1 MKRIIEA
8 ITNVFKIPDLRKK
21 VFFTIGML
29 VLYRLG
35 GHIPL
40 PGINMGALERA
51 FGAGEMGG
59 LFGLYDMFVGGAF
72 RRATIFATG
81 IMPYITASIII
92 QLLGAVIPY
101 FQKLQRE
108 GEEGR
113 RKITQYTR
121 YGALVIAAAQSLGM
135 IAYLNNLNANSQ
147 TAVINPALS
156 GIPFTLLAVIS
167 LTTGA
172 ALIMW
177 IGELM
182 TEKGIGNGMSILIL
196 VGIVSRLPGTF
207 YQEAILLM
215 EGGRSIFSMFV
226 VVLGILFFIA
236 CAILLSQGTRQIP
249 VQYARKVAGRK
260 VYGGSATHLPLK
272 INAAGVI
279 PIIFAS
285 AVMFIPT
292 LIIGLLPDGGFKEVL
307 TQAFMGGSFVYNIIY
322 GAIIVFFA
330 YFYTAVIFNP
340 VDVAENMKKYGGFIP
355 GRRPGQQTS
364 AYIDKVLTRVTLPGA
379 VGLALIA
386 IVPVWFLQGVT
397 GGTGGLQ
404 YAVGGT
410 TLLILTGV
418 IIDTLQQVESHLL
431 MRHYDGF
438 MKKGRIR
445 GRR

>member
-1 MKRIIEA
+1 MRRIIEA

-40 PGINMGALERA
+40 PGINMSALSQA
-51 FGAGEMGG
+51 FGSGELGG

-81 IMPYITASIII
+81 IMPYITASIIL

-101 FQKLQRE
+101 FQKLQKE

-121 YGALVIAAAQSLGM
+121 YGTLFIAAAQSLGM
-135 IAYLNNLNANSQ
+135 VAALRGLSAGSQ
-147 TAVINPALS
+147 APVINPALA
-156 GIPFTLLAVIS
+156 GWKFTLIAVLS

-196 VGIVSRLPGTF
+196 VGILSRLPMYI
-207 YQEAILLM
+207 YQEVILLM
-215 EGGRSIFSMFV
+215 EGGRSIVTEFV
-226 VVLGILFFIA
+226 LVIGILFFIA
-236 CAILLSQGTRQIP
+236 AAIMLSQGNRQIP
-249 VQYARKVAGRK
+249 VQYARKVVGRK
-260 VYGGSATHLPLK
+260 VYGGSATHLPLRL
-272 INAAGVI
+272 NAAGVI

-292 LIIGLLPDGGFKEVL
+292 MIIGFLPEGAIKSSLNVAFAGGGFL
-307 TQAFMGGSFVYNIIY
+307 YNIVY
-322 GAIIVFFA
+322 AVIIIFFA

-355 GRRPGQQTS
+355 GRRPGKQTS
-364 AYIDKVLTRVTLPGA
+364 EYIDKVLTRITLPGSI
-379 VGLALIA
+379 GLALIA
-386 IVPVWFLQGVT
+386 IIPVWFLQGTT
-397 GGTGGLQ
+397 GGSGIA
-404 YAVGGT
+404 YALGGT
-410 TLLILTGV
+410 TLLIVVGV
-418 IIDTLQQVESHLL
+418 VIDTLQQVESHLL

>member
-1 MKRIIEA
+1 VRRIIEA

-40 PGINMGALERA
+40 PGINMSALSQA
-51 FGAGEMGG
+51 FGSGELGG

-81 IMPYITASIII
+81 IMPYITASIIL

-101 FQKLQRE
+101 FQKLQKE

-121 YGALVIAAAQSLGM
+121 YGTLFIAAAQSLGM
-135 IAYLNNLNANSQ
+135 VAALRGLSAGSQ
-147 TAVINPALS
+147 APVINPALA
-156 GIPFTLLAVIS
+156 GWKFTLIAVLS

-196 VGIVSRLPGTF
+196 VGILSRLPMYI
-207 YQEAILLM
+207 YQEVILLM
-215 EGGRSIFSMFV
+215 EGGRSIVTEFV
-226 VVLGILFFIA
+226 LVIGILFFIA
-236 CAILLSQGTRQIP
+236 AAIMLSQGNRQIP
-249 VQYARKVAGRK
+249 VQYARKVVGRK
-260 VYGGSATHLPLK
+260 VYGGSATHLPLRL
-272 INAAGVI
+272 NAAGVI

-292 LIIGLLPDGGFKEVL
+292 MIIGFLPEGAIKSSLNVAFAGGGFL
-307 TQAFMGGSFVYNIIY
+307 YNIVY
-322 GAIIVFFA
+322 AVIIIFFA

-355 GRRPGQQTS
+355 GRRPGKQTS
-364 AYIDKVLTRVTLPGA
+364 EYIDKVLTRITLPGSI
-379 VGLALIA
+379 GLALIA
-386 IVPVWFLQGVT
+386 IIPVWFLQGTT
-397 GGTGGLQ
+397 GGSGIA
-404 YAVGGT
+404 YALGGT
-410 TLLILTGV
+410 TLLIVVGV
-418 IIDTLQQVESHLL
+418 VIDTLQQVESHLL

>member
-21 VFFTIGML
+21 VFFTIAML

-40 PGINMGALERA
+40 PGINMGALEQA
-51 FGAGEMGG
+51 FGQGNMGG

-121 YGALVIAAAQSLGM
+121 YGALFIAAAQSLGM
-135 IAYLNNLNANSQ
+135 VAYLNGIDAS
-147 TAVINPALS
+147 AAAPVIIPALK
-156 GIPFTLLAVIS
+156 GVPFMVLAVIS

-196 VGIVSRLPGTF
+196 VGIVSRLPITF
-207 YQEAILLM
+207 YQEVVLIM
-215 EGGRSIFSMFV
+215 EGGRSIFAEFV
-226 VVLGILFFIA
+226 VIIGILFFIA

-292 LIIGLLPDGGFKEVL
+292 IVISLFPDGGFKQIL
-307 TQAFMGGSFVYNIIY
+307 TQAFTGSSFVYNIIY
-322 GAIIVFFA
+322 GVIIVFFS

-355 GRRPGQQTS
+355 GRRPGKQTS
-364 AYIDKVLTRVTLPGA
+364 DYIDKVLTRITLPGSI
-379 VGLALIA
+379 GLALIA
-386 IVPVWFLQGVT
+386 ILPVWFFQGVT
-397 GGTGGLQ
+397 GGTGDLE
-404 YAVGGT
+404 YAIGGT
-410 TLLILTGV
+410 TLLILVGV